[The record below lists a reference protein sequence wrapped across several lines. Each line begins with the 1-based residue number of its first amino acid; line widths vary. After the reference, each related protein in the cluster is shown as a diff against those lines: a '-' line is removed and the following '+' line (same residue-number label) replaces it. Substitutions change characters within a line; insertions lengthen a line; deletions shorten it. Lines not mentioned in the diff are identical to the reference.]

1 MKSDIQSL
9 LKELKLFN
17 FSIMRE
23 QCGPLLSPTDPVL
36 HPPDH
41 RHPAP
46 LSDVHGEGDPGV
58 VEDCQTVSSRHV
70 ESSHSIFV
78 IVATLSNAK

>member
-1 MKSDIQSL
+1 
-9 LKELKLFN
+9 
-17 FSIMRE
+17 MRE

-46 LSDVHGEGDPGV
+46 LSDVHGEGDPGA

>member
-1 MKSDIQSL
+1 
-9 LKELKLFN
+9 
-17 FSIMRE
+17 MRE
-23 QCGPLLSPTDPVL
+23 QRGPLLSPTDPVL

-46 LSDVHGEGDPGV
+46 LSDVHGEGDPGA

-70 ESSHSIFV
+70 ESSP
-78 IVATLSNAK
+78 LSSPRNACKINEILSPPVETPPRIKLV